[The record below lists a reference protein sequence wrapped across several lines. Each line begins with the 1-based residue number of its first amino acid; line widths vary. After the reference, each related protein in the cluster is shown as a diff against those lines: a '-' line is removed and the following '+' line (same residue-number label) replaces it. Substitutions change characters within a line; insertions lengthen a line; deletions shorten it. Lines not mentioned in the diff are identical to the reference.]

1 MQKLSEIIVFAIL
14 KCYRLGWPGAIF
26 CSTIWCSQKHYQI
39 IMKTFPTIPQR
50 FFINH
55 VHDPRVPLVGQDKH
69 IGLLRRALTMLLGIL
84 ISNGMSYRF
93 YGDTKI
99 PLPCM
104 ITPKPHAV
112 RVVRDLSAKQIANVL
127 PDLILIV
134 HIWDET

>member
-1 MQKLSEIIVFAIL
+1 
-14 KCYRLGWPGAIF
+14 
-26 CSTIWCSQKHYQI
+26 
-39 IMKTFPTIPQR
+39 MKTFPTIPQR

-55 VHDPRVPLVGQDKH
+55 VHDPRMPLVGKDKH

-104 ITPKPHAV
+104 ITPTPHAV